1 MRSDNDYLF
10 CLGAEMRNDIP
21 VGLAIYGKRL
31 FRDSSIGALKLP
43 ANVGGAAVKVLRVRL
58 IAGKERLR
66 QSADM
71 SFQLRRIDRDRG
83 GDIRAPD
90 QWLRHVQTKNGDQ

>member
-1 MRSDNDYLF
+1 MRSDNDHLF
-10 CLGAEMRNDIP
+10 CLGAEICDDIA

-31 FRDSSIGALKLP
+31 FRDSSVGAIKLP

-58 IAGKERLR
+58 IAGNERLR
-66 QSADM
+66 YREDM

>member
-1 MRSDNDYLF
+1 MRSNNDHLF
-10 CLGAEMRNDIP
+10 CLRTEMRNDIA

-31 FRDSSIGALKLP
+31 FRDSSIGALKLL
-43 ANVGGAAVKVLRVRL
+43 ANVGDAAVKILQVRL
-58 IAGKERLR
+58 IAGDERLR
-66 QSADM
+66 QRADM

-90 QWLRHVQTKNGDQ
+90 QWLRHVQTKSDDQ